1 MGGEAKDVTR
11 GAPGQL
17 ALPGQL
23 TPLQVIR
30 VETALSRYPI
40 HRLAKKGNLSIEIH
54 DQNGAGETSVKWEVS
69 HNSKYGQPGP
79 LAYKLDTLVINR
91 RIHEARRPVP
101 RVLRLGSL
109 REIAQEAR
117 TGEGNTAKVKRALY
131 QNAGAFV
138 TVKTAYRGAKG
149 RLNTL
154 EAAFNRYS
162 VVMTGETL
170 PDGEVADAVYLLLN
184 DIYREVL
191 NSA

>member
-1 MGGEAKDVTR
+1 MGGEAKDGTG

-40 HRLAKKGNLSIEIH
+40 HRLAKKGVLTIEIRE
-54 DQNGAGETSVKWEVS
+54 GSGPGEASVKWEVS

-91 RIHEARRPVP
+91 RIDEAQRPVP
-101 RVLRLGSL
+101 KILRLGSL
-109 REIAQEAR
+109 REIAHEAKM
-117 TGEGNTAKVKRALY
+117 GEGNTAKVKRALY

-138 TVKTAYRGAKG
+138 TVKTTYRGPRG
-149 RLNTL
+149 RVRTL
-154 EAAFNRYS
+154 EAAFS
-162 VVMTGETL
+162 
-170 PDGEVADAVYLLLN
+170 
-184 DIYREVL
+184 
-191 NSA
+191 